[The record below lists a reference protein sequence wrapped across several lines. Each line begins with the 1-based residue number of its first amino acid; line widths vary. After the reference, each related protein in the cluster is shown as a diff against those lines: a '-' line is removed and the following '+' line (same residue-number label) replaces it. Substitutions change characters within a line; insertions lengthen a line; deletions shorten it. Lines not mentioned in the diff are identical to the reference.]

1 MGTAKLSD
9 LEIYQLSMQLGDS
22 VWEIVLKWD
31 YFAKDV
37 IGKQWVRAIDSVAAN
52 ISEGYGRFSFLEMRQ
67 FVRIA
72 RGSLVE
78 HITWLKKATTR
89 KLVAETEYDNLDKE
103 TTTLSI
109 KINNYLT
116 YIQKQIDKK

>member
-37 IGKQWVRAIDSVAAN
+37 IGKQWGRAIDSVAAN

-103 TTTLSI
+103 TTLSI